1 MNNDGRLMRKLVID
15 VRPDEY
21 TVLRLDPATPLPADL
36 FASAGLVSVI
46 RTERELSV
54 VLPTE
59 RAGGVDAQRREPG
72 WRLLTVR
79 GPLEFTLTG
88 IMAMLAGT
96 LAAAGVALFALSSF
110 DTDHVLVKDGDLDR
124 AVDAFREAGHEVN
137 SATHE

>member
-1 MNNDGRLMRKLVID
+1 VLRKLAID

-21 TVLRLDPATPLPADL
+21 TVLRLDPATPIPPRLL
-36 FASAGLVSVI
+36 SSTGLVSII
-46 RTERELSV
+46 RTEAELSLV
-54 VLPTE
+54 CRSEHAEGL
-59 RAGGVDAQRREPG
+59 DAQRVEPG

-79 GPLEFTLTG
+79 GPLEFSLTG

-124 AVDAFREAGHEVN
+124 AITAFREAGHEVN
-137 SATHE
+137 SATRE